1 MEKAIIKSDTPFRPG
16 NAEHLSTQR
25 SNKVPKCILELPA
38 SNGARNPLTEEEVSA
53 AKKEL
58 IDINFIM
65 SKYGRERK
73 FRNDSN
79 VIGQSIGV
87 ITFKPSKGAKPDK
100 RGCFGVV
107 KVRGNY
113 PNTSEA
119 DKRCD
124 VLLTEDENCDIDMPL
139 VGKEFPLMVNSELY
153 TYSVRDVDTK
163 QVMTDTTASL
173 MREKEEKDE
182 KEKKAMFNKQRQL
195 LDGSNEEERENTLT
209 DYALYEQLRT
219 KKANNLYVIEKCK
232 NNLAKC
238 QENIDNS
245 LKEISEINGKF
256 PSYKNDYINKYIE
269 EMKQVGIDPKQMELL
284 KYMFS
289 EDLSQEIKEEI
300 NPTKINLIST
310 EDETI
315 ERPSLEKDVSTS
327 CYLRDRKT
335 RTDPEV
341 LGQIIGLF
349 SFIPSKDARPD
360 SEGSFGV
367 MKLRGNFQTA
377 SEAEKWCQMLIR
389 DYDSYSV
396 NQFLF
401 VGREYPL
408 MATNSIYTSV
418 DKDEN
423 LKDVISKVV
432 KVYLKDIAEKREKDE
447 KDMLERQSKLSL
459 NKEQKRV
466 TPDKE
471 EDKSSI
477 EYYTLLNV
485 KRAYNMGQFN
495 ESDLTLKKSQMV
507 IENTQKEIL
516 EMETKF
522 ADFKKEYLDR
532 FIEAVKKAGTPEE
545 SDTFIKF
552 MVDEDEM
559 KIVKQAIE
567 DAKNVVIEEV
577 EEKKE

>member
-25 SNKVPKCILELPA
+25 CNKVPKCILELPS
-38 SNGARNPLTEEEVSA
+38 SNGARVPLKDEEVSL
-53 AKKEL
+53 AKKDL

-73 FRNDSN
+73 FRIDST
-79 VIGQSIGV
+79 VVGQSIGV

-124 VLLTEDENCDIDMPL
+124 VLLAEDENCDIDMPL
-139 VGKEFPLMVNSELY
+139 VGKEFPLMVNNEVY

-163 QVMTDTTASL
+163 QIITDTTTSL
-173 MREKEEKDE
+173 MKEKEEKDE
-182 KEKKAMFNKQRQL
+182 KEKKAMLEKQKQL
-195 LDGSNEEERENTLT
+195 LDETNEEEKEKTLT

-232 NNLAKC
+232 NNLGKC
-238 QENIDNS
+238 QENIDNA
-245 LKEISEINGKF
+245 LKEILEIDSKF
-256 PSYKNDYINKYIE
+256 PSYKNDYIKNYIDE
-269 EMKQVGIDPKQMELL
+269 IKQVGIDPKQMEII

-289 EDLSQEIKEEI
+289 DDLSQEIKEEI
-300 NPTKINLIST
+300 NPTKISLTSST
-310 EDETI
+310 EENNEI
-315 ERPSLEKDVSTS
+315 QKEEIMSST
-327 CYLRDRKT
+327 YTKDRKT

-341 LGQIIGLF
+341 LGQTIGLV
-349 SFIPSKDARPD
+349 SFIPSKDAKPD

-377 SEAEKWCQMLIR
+377 LEAEKWCEMLIR
-389 DYDSYSV
+389 DYDSYST
-396 NQFLF
+396 NQFVF

-408 MATNSIYTSV
+408 MASNEIYNSPHKEE
-418 DKDEN
+418 D

-432 KVYLKDIAEKREKDE
+432 KTYLKELLEKREKEE

-459 NKEQKRV
+459 NKEQKRIN
-466 TPDKE
+466 TDKE
-471 EDKSSI
+471 EDKASI

-485 KRAYNMGQFN
+485 KRAYNLHQLN
-495 ESDLTLKKSQMV
+495 ESELTMKKSQVV
-507 IENTQKEIL
+507 IQNTEKEIR
-516 EMETKF
+516 EMEGEF
-522 ADFKKEYLDR
+522 PYFKKEYLDR
-532 FIEAVKKAGTPEE
+532 FIEAVKKAGNPEE
-545 SDTFIKF
+545 SDTFIKH
-552 MVDEDEM
+552 MIDEEEM
-559 KIVKQAIE
+559 MIVKQAVKE
-567 DAKNVVIEEV
+567 SKNVVIEEV

>member
-1 MEKAIIKSDTPFRPG
+1 MEKAMIKSDTPFRPG

-25 SNKVPKCILELPA
+25 CNKVPKCILELPA
-38 SNGARNPLTEEEVSA
+38 SNGARNPLTDEEVSV

-73 FRNDSN
+73 FRNDSA
-79 VIGQSIGV
+79 VVGQSIGV

-139 VGKEFPLMVNSELY
+139 VGKEFPLMLNNELY

-163 QVMTDTTASL
+163 QIITDTTTSL

-182 KEKKAMFNKQRQL
+182 KEKKAMFEKQKQL
-195 LDGSNEEERENTLT
+195 LDGSNEEEKENTLT

-232 NNLAKC
+232 NNLVKC

-245 LKEISEINGKF
+245 LKEISEIDSKF
-256 PSYKNDYINKYIE
+256 PSYKNDYIRNYIDE
-269 EMKQVGIDPKQMELL
+269 IKQVGIDPKQMEII
-284 KYMFS
+284 KYMFT
-289 EDLSQEIKEEI
+289 ENLSQEIKEEI
-300 NPTKINLIST
+300 NPTKINLTSNVDENIEFEKEVVITST
-310 EDETI
+310 
-315 ERPSLEKDVSTS
+315 
-327 CYLRDRKT
+327 YARDRKT

-341 LGQIIGLF
+341 LGQTIGLV
-349 SFIPSKDARPD
+349 SFIPSKDAKPD

-377 SEAEKWCQMLIR
+377 LEAEKWCEMLIR
-389 DYDSYSV
+389 DYDSYSINHFV
-396 NQFLF
+396 F

-408 MATNSIYTSV
+408 MDNNNIYNSL
-418 DKDEN
+418 DKDED

-432 KVYLKDIAEKREKDE
+432 KTYLKEIAEKREKEE

-459 NKEQKRV
+459 NKEQKRIN
-466 TPDKE
+466 TDKE
-471 EDKSSI
+471 EDKTTI

-485 KRAYNMGQFN
+485 KRAYNLHQLN
-495 ESDLTLKKSQMV
+495 ESDLTMKKSQLV
-507 IENTQKEIL
+507 IENTEKEIAQ
-516 EMETKF
+516 MEAEF

-532 FIEAVKKAGTPEE
+532 FIEAVKKAGTPEG
-545 SDTFIKF
+545 SDTFIKH
-552 MVDEDEM
+552 MVDEEEM

>member
-25 SNKVPKCILELPA
+25 CNKVPKCILELPSA
-38 SNGARNPLTEEEVSA
+38 NGSRIPLTNEEVA
-53 AKKEL
+53 VAKKDL

-73 FRNDSN
+73 FRIDSS
-79 VIGQSIGV
+79 VVGQTIGV

-139 VGKEFPLMVNSELY
+139 VGKEFPLMINNELY

-163 QVMTDTTASL
+163 QIITDTTTSL

-182 KEKKAMFNKQRQL
+182 KEKKAMLDKQKQL
-195 LDGSNEEERENTLT
+195 LDGSNEDEKENTLT

-232 NNLAKC
+232 NNLVKC
-238 QENIDNS
+238 QENIQNS
-245 LKEISEINGKF
+245 LKEIEEIDSKF
-256 PSYKNDYINKYIE
+256 PSYKNDYIKNYIDE
-269 EMKQVGIDPKQMELL
+269 IKQVGIDPKQMEII
-284 KYMFS
+284 KYMFT

-300 NPTKINLIST
+300 NPTKINLSSST
-310 EDETI
+310 EVEI
-315 ERPSLEKDVSTS
+315 VEKEEVVNSN
-327 CYLRDRKT
+327 YNRDRKT
-335 RTDPEV
+335 RADPEV
-341 LGQIIGLF
+341 LGQTIGLV
-349 SFIPSKDARPD
+349 SFIPSKDAKPD
-360 SEGSFGV
+360 SDGSFGV

-377 SEAEKWCQMLIR
+377 SEAEKWCEMLIR

-396 NQFLF
+396 NQFVF

-408 MATNSIYTSV
+408 MSNNNVYSSQH
-418 DKDEN
+418 KDED
-423 LKDVISKVV
+423 LKDIISKVV
-432 KVYLKDIAEKREKDE
+432 KVYLKELAEKRERDE

-466 TPDKE
+466 NTDKE
-471 EDKSSI
+471 EDKTTI

-485 KRAYNMGQFN
+485 KKSYNLHQLN
-495 ESDLTLKKSQMV
+495 ESELTMKKSQLV
-507 IENTQKEIL
+507 IENADKEIAEL
-516 EMETKF
+516 EAEFT
-522 ADFKKEYLDR
+522 DFKKEYLDR
-532 FIEAVKKAGTPEE
+532 FIEAVKKAGNPEG
-545 SDTFIKF
+545 SDSFIKH
-552 MVDEDEM
+552 MIDEEEM
-559 KIVKQAIE
+559 KIVKQALE
-567 DAKNVVIEEV
+567 DAKKVSVEEIE

>member
-16 NAEHLSTQR
+16 NSEHLSTQR
-25 SNKVPKCILELPA
+25 CNKVPKCILELPVA
-38 SNGARNPLTEEEVSA
+38 NGARVSLKEEELSV

-73 FRNDSN
+73 FRIDSN
-79 VIGQSIGV
+79 VVGQSIGV

-139 VGKEFPLMVNSELY
+139 VGKEFPLMVNNELY

-163 QVMTDTTASL
+163 QIITDTTSSL
-173 MREKEEKDE
+173 MKEKEEKDE
-182 KEKKAMFNKQRQL
+182 KEKKAMLEKQKQL
-195 LDGSNEEERENTLT
+195 LDETNEEEKEKTLT

-232 NNLAKC
+232 NNLEKC
-238 QENIDNS
+238 QENIDNA
-245 LKEISEINGKF
+245 LKEISEIDTKF
-256 PSYKNDYINKYIE
+256 SSYKNEYIKNYIDE
-269 EMKQVGIDPKQMELL
+269 IKQVGIDPKQMEII

-300 NPTKINLIST
+300 NPTKINLSST
-310 EDETI
+310 ENTEIEKEETI
-315 ERPSLEKDVSTS
+315 IER
-327 CYLRDRKT
+327 RDRKT

-341 LGQIIGLF
+341 LGQTIGLV
-349 SFIPSKDARPD
+349 SFIPSKDAKPD

-377 SEAEKWCQMLIR
+377 SEAEKWCEMLIR

-408 MATNSIYTSV
+408 MATNDIYNSSHKEE
-418 DKDEN
+418 D
-423 LKDVISKVV
+423 LKDVMSKVV
-432 KVYLKDIAEKREKDE
+432 KTYLKDILEKREKEE
-447 KDMLERQSKLSL
+447 KDMLERQSRLSL

-466 TPDKE
+466 NTDKE
-471 EDKSSI
+471 EDKTSI

-485 KRAYNMGQFN
+485 KRAYNVYQLN
-495 ESDLTLKKSQMV
+495 ETETTMKKSELV
-507 IENTQKEIL
+507 IENTKNEIR
-516 EMETKF
+516 EMEVEF
-522 ADFKKEYLDR
+522 PDFKKEYLDR
-532 FIEAVKKAGTPEE
+532 FIEAVKKAGNPEE
-545 SDTFIKF
+545 SDTFIKH
-552 MVDEDEM
+552 MIDEEEM
-559 KIVKQAIE
+559 MIVKRAVQE
-567 DAKNVVIEEV
+567 AKSVVIEEV

>member
-38 SNGARNPLTEEEVSA
+38 SNGARNPLTEEQVSV

-139 VGKEFPLMVNSELY
+139 IGKEFPLMINSELY

-163 QVMTDTTASL
+163 QIMTDTTASL

-195 LDGSNEEERENTLT
+195 LDGSNEEEKENTLT
-209 DYALYEQLRT
+209 DYTLYEQLRT
-219 KKANNLYVIEKCK
+219 KKANNLYVVEKCK

-245 LKEISEINGKF
+245 LKEISEINSKF

-341 LGQIIGLF
+341 LGQIIGLV
-349 SFIPSKDARPD
+349 SFIPSKDAIPD

-471 EDKSSI
+471 EDKTSI

-545 SDTFIKF
+545 SDSFIKF

-559 KIVKQAIE
+559 KMVKQAIE

>member
-139 VGKEFPLMVNSELY
+139 IGKEFPLMINSELY

-163 QVMTDTTASL
+163 QIMTDTTASL

-245 LKEISEINGKF
+245 LKEISEINSNF

-341 LGQIIGLF
+341 LGQTIGLV

-408 MATNSIYTSV
+408 MATNSIYASV
-418 DKDEN
+418 DKDEK

-471 EDKSSI
+471 EDKTSI

-545 SDTFIKF
+545 SDSFIKF

-559 KIVKQAIE
+559 KMVKQAIE

>member
-25 SNKVPKCILELPA
+25 CNKVPKCILELPS
-38 SNGARNPLTEEEVSA
+38 SNGARVPLKDEEVSL
-53 AKKEL
+53 AKKDL

-73 FRNDSN
+73 FRIDST
-79 VIGQSIGV
+79 VVGQSIGV

-124 VLLTEDENCDIDMPL
+124 VLLAEDENCDIDMPL
-139 VGKEFPLMVNSELY
+139 VGKEFPLMVNNEVY

-163 QVMTDTTASL
+163 QIITDTTTSL
-173 MREKEEKDE
+173 MKEKEEKDE
-182 KEKKAMFNKQRQL
+182 KEKKAMLEKQKQL
-195 LDGSNEEERENTLT
+195 LDETNEEEKEKTLT

-238 QENIDNS
+238 QENIDNA
-245 LKEISEINGKF
+245 LKEILEIDSKF
-256 PSYKNDYINKYIE
+256 PSYKNDYIKNYIDE
-269 EMKQVGIDPKQMELL
+269 IKQVGIDPKQMEII

-289 EDLSQEIKEEI
+289 DDLSQEIKEEI
-300 NPTKINLIST
+300 NPTKISLTSST
-310 EDETI
+310 EENNEI
-315 ERPSLEKDVSTS
+315 QKEEIMSST
-327 CYLRDRKT
+327 YTKDRKT

-341 LGQIIGLF
+341 LGQTIGLV
-349 SFIPSKDARPD
+349 SFIPSKDAKPD

-377 SEAEKWCQMLIR
+377 LEAEKWCEMLIR
-389 DYDSYSV
+389 DYDSYST
-396 NQFLF
+396 NQFVF

-408 MATNSIYTSV
+408 MASNEIYNSPHKEE
-418 DKDEN
+418 D

-432 KVYLKDIAEKREKDE
+432 KTYLKELLEKREKEE

-459 NKEQKRV
+459 NKEQKRIN
-466 TPDKE
+466 TDKE
-471 EDKSSI
+471 EDKASI

-485 KRAYNMGQFN
+485 KRAYNLHQLN
-495 ESDLTLKKSQMV
+495 ESELTMKKSQVV
-507 IENTQKEIL
+507 IQNTEKEIR
-516 EMETKF
+516 EMEGEF
-522 ADFKKEYLDR
+522 PYFKKEYLDR
-532 FIEAVKKAGTPEE
+532 FIEAVKKAGNPEE
-545 SDTFIKF
+545 SDTFIKH
-552 MVDEDEM
+552 MIDEEEM
-559 KIVKQAIE
+559 MIVKQAVKE
-567 DAKNVVIEEV
+567 SKNVVIEEV

>member
-16 NAEHLSTQR
+16 NSEHLSTQR
-25 SNKVPKCILELPA
+25 CNKVPKCILELPA
-38 SNGARNPLTEEEVSA
+38 SNGSRAPLSDEDVSV

-73 FRNDSN
+73 FRIDST
-79 VIGQSIGV
+79 VVGQSIGV
-87 ITFKPSKGAKPDK
+87 ISFKPSKGAKPDK
-100 RGCFGVV
+100 RGCFGVI

-139 VGKEFPLMVNSELY
+139 VGKEFPLMVNNELY

-163 QVMTDTTASL
+163 QIITDTTTSL

-182 KEKKAMFNKQRQL
+182 KEKKAMFEKQRQL
-195 LDGSNEEERENTLT
+195 LDGSNEEEKENTLT

-232 NNLAKC
+232 NNLVKC

-245 LKEISEINGKF
+245 LKEISEIDAKF
-256 PSYKNDYINKYIE
+256 PSYKNDYIKNYIDE
-269 EMKQVGIDPKQMELL
+269 IKQVGIDPKQMEII
-284 KYMFS
+284 KYMFT

-300 NPTKINLIST
+300 NPTKINLTSNV
-310 EDETI
+310 DENI
-315 ERPSLEKDVSTS
+315 EKEVVVSS
-327 CYLRDRKT
+327 SFIRDRKT

-341 LGQIIGLF
+341 LGQTIGLV
-349 SFIPSKDARPD
+349 SFIPSKDAKPD

-377 SEAEKWCQMLIR
+377 LEAEKWCEMLIR
-389 DYDSYSV
+389 DFDSYSV
-396 NQFLF
+396 NQFVF

-408 MATNSIYTSV
+408 MANNNIYSSL
-418 DKDEN
+418 DKDED
-423 LKDVISKVV
+423 LKDIITKVV
-432 KVYLKDIAEKREKDE
+432 KTYLKETAEKREKEE

-466 TPDKE
+466 NTDKE
-471 EDKSSI
+471 EDKTTI
-477 EYYTLLNV
+477 DYYTLLNV
-485 KRAYNMGQFN
+485 KRAYNLHQLN
-495 ESDLTLKKSQMV
+495 ESDLTMKKSQMV
-507 IENTQKEIL
+507 IENTEKEIA
-516 EMETKF
+516 EMEANF
-522 ADFKKEYLDR
+522 RYFKKEYLDR
-532 FIEAVKKAGTPEE
+532 FVEAVKKAGTPEG
-545 SDTFIKF
+545 SDTFIKH
-552 MVDEDEM
+552 MVDEEEM

-567 DAKNVVIEEV
+567 DAKNVVIEEID
-577 EEKKE
+577 EKKE

>member
-16 NAEHLSTQR
+16 NSEHLSTQR
-25 SNKVPKCILELPA
+25 CNKVPKCILELPA
-38 SNGARNPLTEEEVSA
+38 ANGAREPLSNEDVSI

-73 FRNDSN
+73 FRNDST
-79 VIGQSIGV
+79 VVGQSIGV
-87 ITFKPSKGAKPDK
+87 ISFKPSKGAKPDK

-139 VGKEFPLMVNSELY
+139 VGKEFPLMVNNEVY

-163 QVMTDTTASL
+163 QIITDTTTSL

-182 KEKKAMFNKQRQL
+182 KEKKAMLEKQKQL
-195 LDGSNEEERENTLT
+195 LDGSNEEEKENTLT

-232 NNLAKC
+232 NNLVKC
-238 QENIDNS
+238 QENIDNA
-245 LKEISEINGKF
+245 LKEISEIDTKF
-256 PSYKNDYINKYIE
+256 PSYKNDYIKNYIDE
-269 EMKQVGIDPKQMELL
+269 IKQVGIDPKQMEII
-284 KYMFS
+284 KYMFT

-300 NPTKINLIST
+300 NPTKINLVST
-310 EDETI
+310 EDENV
-315 ERPSLEKDVSTS
+315 EKEIVVSS
-327 CYLRDRKT
+327 SYPRDRKT

-341 LGQIIGLF
+341 LGQTIGLV
-349 SFIPSKDARPD
+349 SFIPSKDAKPD

-377 SEAEKWCQMLIR
+377 LEAEKWCEMLIR

-396 NQFLF
+396 NQFVF

-408 MATNSIYTSV
+408 MATNDVYNSPHKEE
-418 DKDEN
+418 D

-432 KVYLKDIAEKREKDE
+432 KTYLKEITEKREKEE

-466 TPDKE
+466 NTDKE
-471 EDKSSI
+471 EDKTTI

-485 KRAYNMGQFN
+485 KRAYNLHQLN
-495 ESDLTLKKSQMV
+495 ESDLTMKKSQLV
-507 IENTQKEIL
+507 IENTEKEIAQ
-516 EMETKF
+516 MEAEFT
-522 ADFKKEYLDR
+522 DFKKEYLDR
-532 FIEAVKKAGTPEE
+532 FIEAVKKAGTPEG
-545 SDTFIKF
+545 SDTFIKH
-552 MVDEDEM
+552 MVDEEEM

>member
-1 MEKAIIKSDTPFRPG
+1 
-16 NAEHLSTQR
+16 
-25 SNKVPKCILELPA
+25 
-38 SNGARNPLTEEEVSA
+38 
-53 AKKEL
+53 
-58 IDINFIM
+58 
-65 SKYGRERK
+65 
-73 FRNDSN
+73 
-79 VIGQSIGV
+79 
-87 ITFKPSKGAKPDK
+87 
-100 RGCFGVV
+100 
-107 KVRGNY
+107 
-113 PNTSEA
+113 
-119 DKRCD
+119 
-124 VLLTEDENCDIDMPL
+124 MPL

-163 QVMTDTTASL
+163 QIITDTTTSL

-182 KEKKAMFNKQRQL
+182 KEKKAMFDKQRQL
-195 LDGSNEEERENTLT
+195 LDGSNEEEKENTLT

-219 KKANNLYVIEKCK
+219 KKANNLYVVEKCK

-245 LKEISEINGKF
+245 LREISEIGAKF
-256 PSYKNDYINKYIE
+256 PSYKNDYIRNYIDE
-269 EMKQVGIDPKQMELL
+269 IKQVGIDPKQMEII

-289 EDLSQEIKEEI
+289 EELSQEIKEEI
-300 NPTKINLIST
+300 NPTKINL
-310 EDETI
+310 
-315 ERPSLEKDVSTS
+315 VSTGDENIEKEIVVS
-327 CYLRDRKT
+327 SSYARDRKT

-341 LGQIIGLF
+341 LGQTIGLV
-349 SFIPSKDARPD
+349 SFIPSKDAKPD

-377 SEAEKWCQMLIR
+377 LEAEKWCQMLIR

-396 NQFLF
+396 NQFVF

-408 MATNSIYTSV
+408 MSTNNIYNSLN
-418 DKDEN
+418 KDED

-432 KVYLKDIAEKREKDE
+432 KVYLKEVAEKREKEE
-447 KDMLERQSKLSL
+447 KDLLERQSKLSL

-471 EDKSSI
+471 EDKTTI

-485 KRAYNMGQFN
+485 KRAYNIHQLN
-495 ESDLTLKKSQMV
+495 ESELTMKKSQMV

-516 EMETKF
+516 EIETEF
-522 ADFKKEYLDR
+522 SDFKKEYIDR
-532 FIEAVKKAGTPEE
+532 FIEAVKKAGTPEG

-567 DAKNVVIEEV
+567 DSKNVVIEEV

>member
-25 SNKVPKCILELPA
+25 CNKVPKCILELPA
-38 SNGARNPLTEEEVSA
+38 ANGARVPLNEEELSV

-73 FRNDSN
+73 FRIDSN
-79 VIGQSIGV
+79 VVGQSIGV

-139 VGKEFPLMVNSELY
+139 VGKEFPLMVNNELY

-163 QVMTDTTASL
+163 QIITDTTSSL
-173 MREKEEKDE
+173 MKEKEEKDE
-182 KEKKAMFNKQRQL
+182 KEKKAMLEKQKQL
-195 LDGSNEEERENTLT
+195 LDETNEEEKEKTLT

-232 NNLAKC
+232 NNLVKC
-238 QENIDNS
+238 QENIDNA
-245 LKEISEINGKF
+245 LKEISEIDTKF
-256 PSYKNDYINKYIE
+256 PSYKNDYIKNYIDE
-269 EMKQVGIDPKQMELL
+269 IKQVGIDPKQMEII

-300 NPTKINLIST
+300 NPTKINLTST
-310 EDETI
+310 ENTEIEKEETI
-315 ERPSLEKDVSTS
+315 VER
-327 CYLRDRKT
+327 RDRKT

-341 LGQIIGLF
+341 LGQTIGLV
-349 SFIPSKDARPD
+349 SFIPSKDAKPD

-377 SEAEKWCQMLIR
+377 AEAEKWCEMLIR

-408 MATNSIYTSV
+408 MATNDIYNSQHKEE
-418 DKDEN
+418 D
-423 LKDVISKVV
+423 LKDVMSKVV
-432 KVYLKDIAEKREKDE
+432 KTYLKELLEKREKEE

-459 NKEQKRV
+459 NQEQKRV
-466 TPDKE
+466 NTDKE
-471 EDKSSI
+471 EDKTTI

-485 KRAYNMGQFN
+485 KRAYNLYQLN
-495 ESDLTLKKSQMV
+495 ETETTMKKSELV
-507 IENTQKEIL
+507 IENTENEIR
-516 EMETKF
+516 EMEVEF
-522 ADFKKEYLDR
+522 PDFKKEYLDR
-532 FIEAVKKAGTPEE
+532 FIEAVKKAGNPEE
-545 SDTFIKF
+545 SDTFIKH
-552 MVDEDEM
+552 MIDEEEM
-559 KIVKQAIE
+559 IIVKRAIQ
-567 DAKNVVIEEV
+567 DAKSVVIEEV
-577 EEKKE
+577 EEKKEI

>member
-25 SNKVPKCILELPA
+25 TNKVPKCILELPSA
-38 SNGARNPLTEEEVSA
+38 NGARVPLNEEEVSV

-73 FRNDSN
+73 FRIDSN
-79 VIGQSIGV
+79 VVGQSIGV

-163 QVMTDTTASL
+163 QIITDTTTSL

-182 KEKKAMFNKQRQL
+182 KEKKAMFDKQRQL
-195 LDGSNEEERENTLT
+195 LDGSNEEEKEKTLT
-209 DYALYEQLRT
+209 DYTLYEQLRT
-219 KKANNLYVIEKCK
+219 KKANNLYVVEKCK

-245 LKEISEINGKF
+245 LKEISEIDAKF
-256 PSYKNDYINKYIE
+256 PSYKNEYIKNYINEI
-269 EMKQVGIDPKQMELL
+269 KQVGIDPKQMEII

-289 EDLSQEIKEEI
+289 DDLSQEIKEEI
-300 NPTKINLIST
+300 NPTKINLVST
-310 EDETI
+310 EDQNI
-315 ERPSLEKDVSTS
+315 QLEKEVVVSS
-327 CYLRDRKT
+327 FYNRDRKT

-341 LGQIIGLF
+341 LGQTIGLV
-349 SFIPSKDARPD
+349 SFIPSKDATPD

-377 SEAEKWCQMLIR
+377 LEAEKWCEMVIR

-396 NQFLF
+396 NQFVF

-408 MATNSIYTSV
+408 MATNDIYNSPHKEE
-418 DKDEN
+418 D
-423 LKDVISKVV
+423 LKDVMSKVV
-432 KVYLKDIAEKREKDE
+432 KTYLKELLEKREKEE
-447 KDMLERQSKLSL
+447 KDLLERQSKLSL

-466 TPDKE
+466 NTDKE
-471 EDKSSI
+471 EDKTTI

-485 KRAYNMGQFN
+485 KRAYNVHQLN
-495 ESDLTLKKSQMV
+495 ESELTMKKSQMV

-516 EMETKF
+516 EMEAEF
-522 ADFKKEYLDR
+522 PDFKKEYLDR
-532 FIEAVKKAGTPEE
+532 FIEAVKKAGNPEG
-545 SDTFIKF
+545 SDTFIKH
-552 MVDEDEM
+552 MVDEEEM
-559 KIVKQAIE
+559 KIVKRAME

>member
-16 NAEHLSTQR
+16 NSEHLSTQR
-25 SNKVPKCILELPA
+25 CNKVPKCILELPA
-38 SNGARNPLTEEEVSA
+38 ANGARAPLSNEDVSI

-73 FRNDSN
+73 FRNDST
-79 VIGQSIGV
+79 VVGQSIGV
-87 ITFKPSKGAKPDK
+87 ISFKPSKGAKPDK

-139 VGKEFPLMVNSELY
+139 VGKEFPLMVNNELY

-163 QVMTDTTASL
+163 QIITDTTTSL

-182 KEKKAMFNKQRQL
+182 KEKKAMLEKQKQL
-195 LDGSNEEERENTLT
+195 LDGSNEEEKENTLT

-232 NNLAKC
+232 NNLVKC
-238 QENIDNS
+238 QENIDNA
-245 LKEISEINGKF
+245 LKEISEIDTKF
-256 PSYKNDYINKYIE
+256 PSYKNDYIKNYIDE
-269 EMKQVGIDPKQMELL
+269 IKQVGIDPKQMEII
-284 KYMFS
+284 KYMFT

-300 NPTKINLIST
+300 NPTKINLVST
-310 EDETI
+310 EDENV
-315 ERPSLEKDVSTS
+315 EKEIVVSS
-327 CYLRDRKT
+327 SYPRDRKT

-341 LGQIIGLF
+341 LGQTIGLV
-349 SFIPSKDARPD
+349 SFIPSKDAKPD

-377 SEAEKWCQMLIR
+377 LEAEKWCEMLIR

-396 NQFLF
+396 NQFVF

-408 MATNSIYTSV
+408 MATNDVYNSPHKEE
-418 DKDEN
+418 D

-432 KVYLKDIAEKREKDE
+432 KTYLKEITEKREKEE

-466 TPDKE
+466 NTDKE
-471 EDKSSI
+471 EDKTTI

-485 KRAYNMGQFN
+485 KRAYNLHQLN
-495 ESDLTLKKSQMV
+495 ESDLTMKKSQLV
-507 IENTQKEIL
+507 IENTEKEIAQ
-516 EMETKF
+516 MEAEFT
-522 ADFKKEYLDR
+522 DFKKEYLDR
-532 FIEAVKKAGTPEE
+532 FIEAVKKAGTPEG
-545 SDTFIKF
+545 SDTFIKH
-552 MVDEDEM
+552 MVDEEEM

-567 DAKNVVIEEV
+567 NAKNVVIEEV

>member
-25 SNKVPKCILELPA
+25 CNKVPKCILELPS
-38 SNGARNPLTEEEVSA
+38 SNGARVPLKDEEVSL
-53 AKKEL
+53 AKKDL

-73 FRNDSN
+73 FRIDST
-79 VIGQSIGV
+79 VVGQSIGV

-124 VLLTEDENCDIDMPL
+124 VLLAEDENCDIDMPL
-139 VGKEFPLMVNSELY
+139 VGKEFPLMVNNEVY

-163 QVMTDTTASL
+163 QIITDTTTSL
-173 MREKEEKDE
+173 MKEKEEKDE
-182 KEKKAMFNKQRQL
+182 KEKKAMLEKQKQL
-195 LDGSNEEERENTLT
+195 LDETNEEEKEKTLT

-232 NNLAKC
+232 NNLVKC
-238 QENIDNS
+238 QENIDNA
-245 LKEISEINGKF
+245 LKEILEIDSKF
-256 PSYKNDYINKYIE
+256 PSYKNDYIKNYIDE
-269 EMKQVGIDPKQMELL
+269 IKQVGIDPKQMEII

-289 EDLSQEIKEEI
+289 DDLSQEIKEEI
-300 NPTKINLIST
+300 NPTKISLTSST
-310 EDETI
+310 EENNEI
-315 ERPSLEKDVSTS
+315 QKEEIMSST
-327 CYLRDRKT
+327 YTKDRKT

-341 LGQIIGLF
+341 LGQTIGLV
-349 SFIPSKDARPD
+349 SFIPSKDAKPD

-377 SEAEKWCQMLIR
+377 LEAEKWCEMLIR
-389 DYDSYSV
+389 DYDSYST
-396 NQFLF
+396 NQFVF

-408 MATNSIYTSV
+408 MASNEIYNSPHKEE
-418 DKDEN
+418 D

-432 KVYLKDIAEKREKDE
+432 KTYLKELLEKREKEE

-459 NKEQKRV
+459 NKEQKRIN
-466 TPDKE
+466 TDKE
-471 EDKSSI
+471 EDKASI

-485 KRAYNMGQFN
+485 KRAYNLHQLN
-495 ESDLTLKKSQMV
+495 ESELTMKKSQVV
-507 IENTQKEIL
+507 IQNTEKEIR
-516 EMETKF
+516 EMEGEF
-522 ADFKKEYLDR
+522 PDFKKEYLDR
-532 FIEAVKKAGTPEE
+532 FIEAVKKAGNPEE
-545 SDTFIKF
+545 SDTFIKH
-552 MVDEDEM
+552 MIDEEEM
-559 KIVKQAIE
+559 MIVKQAVKE
-567 DAKNVVIEEV
+567 SKNVVIEEV

>member
-16 NAEHLSTQR
+16 NSEHLSTQR
-25 SNKVPKCILELPA
+25 CNKVPKCILELPA
-38 SNGARNPLTEEEVSA
+38 ANGARTSLSNEDVSV

-73 FRNDSN
+73 FRIDST
-79 VIGQSIGV
+79 VVGQSIGV
-87 ITFKPSKGAKPDK
+87 ISFKPSKGAKPDK
-100 RGCFGVV
+100 RGCFGVI

-139 VGKEFPLMVNSELY
+139 VGKEFPLMVNNELY

-163 QVMTDTTASL
+163 QIITDTTTSL

-182 KEKKAMFNKQRQL
+182 KEKKAMLEKQKQL
-195 LDGSNEEERENTLT
+195 LDGSNEEEKENTLT

-232 NNLAKC
+232 NNLIKC

-245 LKEISEINGKF
+245 LKEISEIDSKF
-256 PSYKNDYINKYIE
+256 PSYKNDYIKNYIDE
-269 EMKQVGIDPKQMELL
+269 IKQVGIDPKQMEII
-284 KYMFS
+284 KYMFT

-300 NPTKINLIST
+300 NPTKINLVST
-310 EDETI
+310 EDENI
-315 ERPSLEKDVSTS
+315 EKEIIISSSYP
-327 CYLRDRKT
+327 RDRKT

-341 LGQIIGLF
+341 LGQTIGLV
-349 SFIPSKDARPD
+349 SFIPSKDAKPD

-377 SEAEKWCQMLIR
+377 LEAEKWCEMLIR

-396 NQFLF
+396 NQFVF

-408 MATNSIYTSV
+408 MATNDIYNSPHKEE
-418 DKDEN
+418 D

-432 KVYLKDIAEKREKDE
+432 KTYLKEITEKREKEE

-459 NKEQKRV
+459 NKEQKRIN
-466 TPDKE
+466 TDKE
-471 EDKSSI
+471 EDKTTI

-485 KRAYNMGQFN
+485 KRAYNLHQLN
-495 ESDLTLKKSQMV
+495 ESELTMKKSQLV
-507 IENTQKEIL
+507 IENTEKEIAQ
-516 EMETKF
+516 MEAEFT
-522 ADFKKEYLDR
+522 DFKKEYLDR
-532 FIEAVKKAGTPEE
+532 FIEAVKKAGTPEG
-545 SDTFIKF
+545 SDTFIKH
-552 MVDEDEM
+552 MVDEEEM

>member
-25 SNKVPKCILELPA
+25 CNKVPKCILELPA
-38 SNGARNPLTEEEVSA
+38 ANGARVPLNEEELSV

-73 FRNDSN
+73 FRIDSN
-79 VIGQSIGV
+79 VVGQSIGV

-139 VGKEFPLMVNSELY
+139 VGKEFPLMVNNELY

-163 QVMTDTTASL
+163 QIITDTTSSL
-173 MREKEEKDE
+173 MKEKEEKDE
-182 KEKKAMFNKQRQL
+182 KEKKAMLEKQKQL
-195 LDGSNEEERENTLT
+195 LDETNEEEKEKTLT

-232 NNLAKC
+232 NNLVKC
-238 QENIDNS
+238 QENIDNA
-245 LKEISEINGKF
+245 LKEISEIDTKF
-256 PSYKNDYINKYIE
+256 PSYKNDYIKNYIDE
-269 EMKQVGIDPKQMELL
+269 IKQVGIDPKQMEII

-300 NPTKINLIST
+300 NPTKINLTST
-310 EDETI
+310 ENTEIEKEETI
-315 ERPSLEKDVSTS
+315 VER
-327 CYLRDRKT
+327 RDRKT

-341 LGQIIGLF
+341 LGQTIGLV
-349 SFIPSKDARPD
+349 SFIPSKDAKPD

-377 SEAEKWCQMLIR
+377 SEAEKWCEMLIR

-408 MATNSIYTSV
+408 MATNDIYNSQHKEE
-418 DKDEN
+418 D
-423 LKDVISKVV
+423 LKDVMSKVV
-432 KVYLKDIAEKREKDE
+432 KTYLKELLEKREKEE

-459 NKEQKRV
+459 NQEQKRV
-466 TPDKE
+466 NTDKE
-471 EDKSSI
+471 EDKTTI

-485 KRAYNMGQFN
+485 KRAYNLYQLN
-495 ESDLTLKKSQMV
+495 ETETTMKKSELV
-507 IENTQKEIL
+507 IENTEKEIR
-516 EMETKF
+516 EMEVEF
-522 ADFKKEYLDR
+522 PDFKKEYLDR
-532 FIEAVKKAGTPEE
+532 FIEAVKKAGNPEE
-545 SDTFIKF
+545 SDTFIKH
-552 MVDEDEM
+552 MIDEEEM
-559 KIVKQAIE
+559 IIVKRAIQ
-567 DAKNVVIEEV
+567 DAKSVVIEEV
-577 EEKKE
+577 EEKKEI

>member
-16 NAEHLSTQR
+16 NSEHLSTQR
-25 SNKVPKCILELPA
+25 CNKVPKCILELPA
-38 SNGARNPLTEEEVSA
+38 ANGARSPLSNEDVSI

-73 FRNDSN
+73 FRNDST
-79 VIGQSIGV
+79 VVGQSIGV
-87 ITFKPSKGAKPDK
+87 ISFKPSKGAKPDK

-139 VGKEFPLMVNSELY
+139 VGKEFPLMVNNELY

-163 QVMTDTTASL
+163 QIITDTTTSL

-182 KEKKAMFNKQRQL
+182 KEKKAMLEKQKQL
-195 LDGSNEEERENTLT
+195 LDGSNEEEKENTLT

-232 NNLAKC
+232 NNLVKC
-238 QENIDNS
+238 QENIDNA
-245 LKEISEINGKF
+245 LKEISEIDTKF
-256 PSYKNDYINKYIE
+256 PSYKNDYIKNYIDE
-269 EMKQVGIDPKQMELL
+269 IKQVGIDPKQMEII
-284 KYMFS
+284 KYMFT

-300 NPTKINLIST
+300 NPTKINLVST
-310 EDETI
+310 EDENV
-315 ERPSLEKDVSTS
+315 EKEIVVSS
-327 CYLRDRKT
+327 SYPRDRKT

-341 LGQIIGLF
+341 LGQTIGLV
-349 SFIPSKDARPD
+349 SFIPSKDAKPD

-377 SEAEKWCQMLIR
+377 LEAEKWCEMLIR

-396 NQFLF
+396 NQIVF

-408 MATNSIYTSV
+408 MATNDVYNSPHKEE
-418 DKDEN
+418 D

-432 KVYLKDIAEKREKDE
+432 KTYLKEITEKREKEE

-466 TPDKE
+466 NTDKE
-471 EDKSSI
+471 EDKTTI

-485 KRAYNMGQFN
+485 KRAYNLHQLN
-495 ESDLTLKKSQMV
+495 ESDLTMKKSQLV
-507 IENTQKEIL
+507 IENTEKEIAQ
-516 EMETKF
+516 MEAEFT
-522 ADFKKEYLDR
+522 DFKKEYLDR
-532 FIEAVKKAGTPEE
+532 FIEAVKKAGTPEG
-545 SDTFIKF
+545 SDTFIKH
-552 MVDEDEM
+552 MVDEEEM